1 MTFSPESGLRH
12 AMKFCSRI
20 LLAVYDHLV
29 FHVGLVWFG
38 LICLTW
44 TLVAVGLYPLLP
56 RDIGR
61 RIGRIGIMS
70 GFRLFLATLELSGRF
85 RFDLAEL
92 DALREEDALILAPNH
107 PSLWDVVLIVSR
119 LPKMACIMK
128 ADIVNNLF
136 LGAGAR
142 LARYIR
148 NDSLR
153 QMIQLAVRDLQQGS
167 QLLLF
172 PEGTRTVRQ
181 PVGEFKGSIGVIANR
196 SRVPVQ
202 TIFIE
207 TNSAFLTKGWPVHKM
222 PSLPMTYRIRLGR
235 RFDPPDNS
243 TAFVAE
249 LQQYFMQELG
259 ASPAAPAAQAPAAV
273 PEALGIE

>member
-1 MTFSPESGLRH
+1 MKSCLR
-12 AMKFCSRI
+12 F
-20 LLAVYDHLV
+20 LLAVYDHVV

-38 LICLTW
+38 LICLSW
-44 TLVAVGLYPLLP
+44 TLCAVVLYPLLP
-56 RDIGR
+56 RDLGR
-61 RIGRIGIMS
+61 RIGRLGIMS
-70 GFRLFLATLELSGRF
+70 GFRLFLVTLELTGRF
-85 RFDLAEL
+85 RFDLSEL
-92 DALREEDALILAPNH
+92 DALRDEEALILAPNH

-128 ADIVNNLF
+128 AEIVNNLF

-153 QMIQLAVRDLQQGS
+153 SMIQLAVRDLQQGS
-167 QLLLF
+167 LLLLF
-172 PEGTRTVRQ
+172 PEGTRTVRR
-181 PVGEFKGSIGVIANR
+181 PVNEFKGSIGVIANR

-202 TIFIE
+202 TMFIE
-207 TNSAFLTKGWPVHKM
+207 TESRFLTKGWPVHKM
-222 PSLPMTYRIRLGR
+222 PRMPMTYRIRLGR
-235 RFDPPDNS
+235 RFDPPENS

-249 LQQYFMQELG
+249 LEQYFLQELG
-259 ASPAAPAAQAPAAV
+259 AAPSASAAQAPAPA